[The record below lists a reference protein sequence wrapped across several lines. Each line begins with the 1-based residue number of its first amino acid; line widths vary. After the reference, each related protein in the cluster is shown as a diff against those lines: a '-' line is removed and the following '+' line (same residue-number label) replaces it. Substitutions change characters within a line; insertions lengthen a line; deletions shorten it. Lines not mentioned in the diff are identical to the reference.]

1 MVSPPTSPERAMRS
15 TALLLGAAL
24 WCAAGTAS
32 AQSANLA
39 EAKKRMTEAK
49 ALYGK
54 GDFEEARLKY
64 VEACSIARTDN
75 CVRSLAVAELAA
87 GRPADAYVHF
97 QEVQKSAGAAKLD
110 PRAAKELNE
119 LVQEAYGK
127 CGHVEVSAPP
137 GTLLAIDSGAAVA
150 VPRDVI
156 AVEPGEHS
164 FEATRGDRHKR
175 VMQDAP
181 AGKVV
186 RVAFNEEDLAAVAV
200 SPVVVAPA
208 TQQVTYPE
216 VDSEKKTWPPVGAWI
231 FAGVAVVGAG
241 VGAGFAVAGNSQ
253 NNTIANAGHACA
265 DPSSSACQ
273 PIKDAQSARDR
284 DRDIEYAGFIGG
296 GASLVAAV
304 IWSVVTHRSPS
315 STSAWISP
323 EIAPG
328 LAGLRAGTT
337 F

>member
-1 MVSPPTSPERAMRS
+1 M
-15 TALLLGAAL
+15 GAPVHDL
-24 WCAAGTAS
+24 MCAAGTAS

-54 GDFEEARLKY
+54 GEFEEARLKY

-97 QEVQKSAGAAKLD
+97 QEVQRSAGAAKLD
-110 PRAAKELNE
+110 PRAARELNE
-119 LVQEAYGK
+119 LVQEAYAK
-127 CGHVEVSAPP
+127 CGHVEVSAPA
-137 GTLLAIDSGAAVA
+137 GTLLAIDSGAGVA

-156 AVEPGEHS
+156 AVEPGKHS

-186 RVAFNEEDLAAVAV
+186 RVAFDERDLAPVV
-200 SPVVVAPA
+200 VPPVVVAPV
-208 TQQVTYPE
+208 TQQVTYPGPE
-216 VDSEKKTWPPVGAWI
+216 AEDGKKMWPPVGAWI

-241 VGAGFAVAGNSQ
+241 VGVGFAVAGNSQ